1 MVISIFV
8 WVMAKNTNKRIP
20 VKWVRDGAKSAYEK
34 QSVCYICGTDQDLEL
49 HHTHSITLLL
59 ERWSVDK
66 GYDISTDDGILAVR
80 DEFIEDHHKE
90 IYEDVYTLCNPH
102 HVKLHGVYGKAPGL
116 HTAPLQARWIE
127 KQKSKGVGEV
137 LDKKPFNNTFSEF
150 YWGVK
155 MNLNPLSWF
164 KKDNPAQYVIAREE
178 GLTITTDQLVSYY
191 NAFDKLESVN
201 RGVNMIVN
209 ACSSLDY
216 DVKDKKIDGVVNGVR
231 QKTLFNLLNYNPNP
245 YQSAREFRT
254 NIFTD
259 FLLEGNVFIY
269 WDGAYFY
276 HLPAS
281 RVVIETDPKTFVRG
295 YNYNS
300 ETFFKSSEIIHF
312 KDLSSTSIYRG
323 TSRLVSANRNIRILY
338 KMQTFQ
344 EQFFDNGAVMGLILT
359 SDNTL
364 SQQAKERTIQNWIT
378 KWSPKNGARKPM
390 ILDSGLKPAN
400 ITQES
405 FKEMDFDVSIKT
417 HDEKILKALGVPPI
431 LLAGGNNANISPN
444 LRLFYLETVMPIVQ
458 LYVSSIERFFGYDVE
473 GITSTVSAL
482 QPELKD
488 LAAYYTTL
496 VNGGVLTPN
505 EARVELR
512 YETKTGHDDL
522 RIPANIAGSASNPSV
537 GGRPEGQSN

>member
-1 MVISIFV
+1 
-8 WVMAKNTNKRIP
+8 
-20 VKWVRDGAKSAYEK
+20 
-34 QSVCYICGTDQDLEL
+34 
-49 HHTHSITLLL
+49 
-59 ERWSVDK
+59 
-66 GYDISTDDGILAVR
+66 
-80 DEFIEDHHKE
+80 
-90 IYEDVYTLCNPH
+90 
-102 HVKLHGVYGKAPGL
+102 
-116 HTAPLQARWIE
+116 
-127 KQKSKGVGEV
+127 
-137 LDKKPFNNTFSEF
+137 
-150 YWGVK
+150 
-155 MNLNPLSWF
+155 MNLNPLTWF

-178 GLTITTDQLVSYY
+178 GVTITTDQAVSYY
-191 NAFDKLESVN
+191 TAFDKLESVN

-209 ACSSLDY
+209 SCSSLDY
-216 DVKDKKIDGVVNGVR
+216 DIKDKKVEGVVAGVR
-231 QKTLFNLLNYNPNP
+231 QKTLINLLNYQPNP
-245 YQSAREFRT
+245 YQSARDFRI

-259 FLLEGNVFIY
+259 FLLEGNVFVY
-269 WDGAYFY
+269 WDGAYLY
-276 HLPAS
+276 HLPSS
-281 RVVIETDPKTFVRG
+281 RVVIETDPKTFVKG

-300 ETFFKSSEIIHF
+300 ETFFKPSEIIHF

-323 TSRLVSANRNIRILY
+323 TSRLVSANRNIQILY

-405 FKEMDFDVSIKT
+405 FKEMDFDLSIKT
-417 HDEKILKALGVPPI
+417 HDQKILKALGVPPI
-431 LLAGGNNANISPN
+431 LLEGGNNANISPN

-458 LYVSSIERFFGYDVE
+458 LYISSIERFFGYDVE

-512 YETKTGHDDL
+512 YVTKPGHDDL